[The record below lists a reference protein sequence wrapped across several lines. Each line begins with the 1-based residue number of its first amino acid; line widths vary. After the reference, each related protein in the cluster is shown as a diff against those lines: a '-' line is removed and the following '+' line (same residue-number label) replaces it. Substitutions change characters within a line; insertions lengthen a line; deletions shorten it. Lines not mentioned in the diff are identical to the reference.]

1 MKKLYTFISVA
12 LLGMAPLFGQ
22 TAKDC
27 FKAMPDSLTPLLT
40 EVNKADCIDFLESK
54 MKAEVTNRL
63 GQKSEMTELAPD
75 YIRMQMTSRSWMGTI
90 RRVLCAR
97 FPPSTALC
105 PIAMSASI
113 PRSGRNFPP
122 PLSFRCLYWKTFFLF
137 PTL

>member
-1 MKKLYTFISVA
+1 MPAAWRKCVACSVAMQTKKNRRMKKLYTFISVA

-63 GQKSEMTELAPD
+63 
-75 YIRMQMTSRSWMGTI
+75 
-90 RRVLCAR
+90 
-97 FPPSTALC
+97 
-105 PIAMSASI
+105 
-113 PRSGRNFPP
+113 
-122 PLSFRCLYWKTFFLF
+122 SFRCLYWKTFFLS